1 MSEDQLNY
9 VMKLVCARSWN
20 EPLFDF
26 DNTQSTMIVGR
37 RGGGKSVT
45 AEVGG
50 EVAKR
55 HGFLV
60 FDLFDSG
67 TLENIFWAIKGKDQ
81 SGGSGTGEGED

>member
-9 VMKLVCARSWN
+9 VSKLACIMSMG

-37 RGGGKSVT
+37 RGGGKST
-45 AEVGG
+45 TTEVGG

-67 TLENIFWAIKGKDQ
+67 SLENLFWAIKGKDQ